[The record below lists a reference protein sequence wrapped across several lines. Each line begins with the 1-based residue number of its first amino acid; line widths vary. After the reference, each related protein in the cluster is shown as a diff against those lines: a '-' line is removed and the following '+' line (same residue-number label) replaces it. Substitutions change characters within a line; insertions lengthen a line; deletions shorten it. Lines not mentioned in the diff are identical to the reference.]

1 MISYNS
7 GMVQKID
14 PTYKFRQGTPEDSYT
29 VLEIL
34 YHSLMDLNRR
44 SGLLPENEQVA
55 LDEVERA
62 WEGSR
67 SFFEHLAQTAESFW
81 VVEKESRPIGYA
93 RSILR
98 SGMRELTEL
107 FILPGRQSA
116 GLGRE
121 LMRLVFPPPSEG
133 VEHRCIIATTD
144 LRGLVLYLRSGV
156 YPRFPIYFF
165 GRKPDLR
172 IVDSDLEMLP
182 ISNSEENL
190 NIIGGIDE
198 IVLGHRRDEDHRWF
212 LSSRQGYL
220 YVQGESPV
228 GYGYVGQDSGPFAL
242 LEADDIPAVLA
253 HAENQAAEIGVE
265 YFGFQVPMI
274 NKQAVDILLEW
285 KYRMEPLFYFFM
297 SDQPFGKFENYIFT
311 NPIYFL

>member
-1 MISYNS
+1 MPKFDSA
-7 GMVQKID
+7 
-14 PTYKFRQGTPEDSYT
+14 YKFRQGTPEDSHT

-44 SGLLPENEQVA
+44 SGLLPENEQVG

-81 VVEKESRPIGYA
+81 VVEKGARPVGYA

-98 SGMRELTEL
+98 SGMLELTEL
-107 FILPGRQSA
+107 FILPDKQSA

-121 LMRLVFPPPSEG
+121 LMRRAFPPPSDE

-144 LRGLVLYLRSGV
+144 LRGLVLYLQSGV

-165 GRKPDLR
+165 GCKPGHR
-172 IVDSDLEMLP
+172 IKNSDLEMQP
-182 ISNSEENL
+182 ISDSEGNV
-190 NIIGGIDE
+190 NIIGSIDE
-198 IVLGHRRDEDHRWF
+198 VVLGHRRDEDHRWF
-212 LSSRQGYL
+212 LSNRQGYL
-220 YVQGESPV
+220 YVRGEHPV
-228 GYGYVGQDSGPFAL
+228 GYGYVGRDSGPFAL
-242 LEADDIPAVLA
+242 LEMDDFPSVLA
-253 HAENQAAEIGVE
+253 HAETQAAEIGLE

-274 NKQAVDILLEW
+274 NEQAVDALLAW